1 MPLQSIKSAVKRSP
15 LLSTLARGVV
25 DGVDR
30 FKWSLHRPPL
40 PQGSELRLHLGCGDV
55 DAPGFVNID
64 GRPMRH
70 VHLVQPL
77 DRLDR
82 FADNSAALV
91 YASHC
96 LEHFPHA
103 ELPRVLKEWCRVLR
117 PGGVVRVAVPDFDAI
132 IAMYQDLGRDIGPTQ
147 LALMGGQDY
156 PFNFHYTILNET
168 SLTQLLKDAGCS
180 IVRRWQPGTSAE
192 TSLPDWSGRSAR
204 YGGRDYFIS
213 LNLEGVKS

>member
-1 MPLQSIKSAVKRSP
+1 M
-15 LLSTLARGVV
+15 LSTLARGML
-25 DGVDR
+25 DSVDR
-30 FKWSLHRPPL
+30 LKWSLHRPPL
-40 PQGSELRLHLGCGDV
+40 PQGDELRLHLGCGEI

-117 PGGVVRVAVPDFDAI
+117 PGGVVRIAVPDFDAI
-132 IAMYQDLGRDIGPTQ
+132 VDMYLDQGRDLDAIQ
-147 LALMGGQDY
+147 LPLMGGQDY
-156 PFNFHYTILNET
+156 AFNFHYVALNEAF
-168 SLTQLLKDAGCS
+168 LTRALKHAGCQ
-180 IVRRWQPGTSAE
+180 IVRRWVKGQNGWAG
-192 TSLPDWSGRSAR
+192 LPDWSDRPFQYKGRE
-204 YGGRDYFIS
+204 YPVS
-213 LNLEGVKS
+213 LNIEGVKG